1 MNDEVE
7 HIIEEIHIPLETYTR
22 LIRRANELGVTKEM
36 FVTYALLRYIDE
48 RTPMQIDLSPPTA

>member
-7 HIIEEIHIPLETYTR
+7 HIIEEIRIPLETYTR
-22 LIRRANELGVTKEM
+22 LLHRAKELDVTPEM

-48 RTPMQIDLSPPTA
+48 RTPYIPPTA

>member
-7 HIIEEIHIPLETYTR
+7 HIIEEIRIPLETYTR
-22 LIRRANELGVTKEM
+22 LVHRAKELGVPPEM

-48 RTPMQIDLSPPTA
+48 RTPYIPPTA